1 MGDKNN
7 NDLKKG
13 KKMLVSLTIAVGAV
27 CWLYFGSAPA
37 KTENAEAQPEV
48 STEEEQVSEETEEF
62 RYFTP
67 AVEQNSALSAR
78 QKIDAESGYSVLT
91 IDGVCYLVYESGYGA
106 AHSVAV
112 TPMYNADGTI
122 KTEEEK

>member
-1 MGDKNN
+1 MDDN

-13 KKMLVSLTIAVGAV
+13 KKMLISMALAVGAV
-27 CWLYFGSAPA
+27 CWLYLGSTPA
-37 KTENAEAQPEV
+37 KTENTEEQPEV
-48 STEEEQVSEETEEF
+48 SAEEEQVSEELQ
-62 RYFTP
+62 YFTP
-67 AVEQNSALSAR
+67 AEEQNSALSVR
-78 QKIDAESGYSVLT
+78 HKIDTESGYSVLT

>member
-1 MGDKNN
+1 MDDKND

-13 KKMLVSLTIAVGAV
+13 KNMLISMALAVGAV
-27 CWLYFGSAPA
+27 CWLYFGSTPA
-37 KTENAEAQPEV
+37 KTENTEAQP
-48 STEEEQVSEETEEF
+48 EEEQVSEETEEF
-62 RYFTP
+62 QYFTP
-67 AVEQNSALSAR
+67 AAEQDSDLSAR
-78 QKIDAESGYSVLT
+78 HKIDTESRYSVLT

>member
-1 MGDKNN
+1 MDDKNS

-13 KKMLVSLTIAVGAV
+13 KRMLISMALAVGAV
-27 CWLYFGSAPA
+27 CWLYLGSTPA
-37 KTENAEAQPEV
+37 KTENTEKQPEV
-48 STEEEQVSEETEEF
+48 SAEEEQVSEETEKLQ
-62 RYFTP
+62 YFTP
-67 AVEQNSALSAR
+67 AAEQNSVLSVR
-78 QKIDAESGYSVLT
+78 HKIDTESGYSVLT

>member
-1 MGDKNN
+1 MDDKNS
-7 NDLKKG
+7 NDLKIG
-13 KKMLVSLTIAVGAV
+13 KNMLISMALAVGAV
-27 CWLYFGSAPA
+27 CWLYYGSTPA
-37 KTENAEAQPEV
+37 KTENTEEQPEV
-48 STEEEQVSEETEEF
+48 SAEEEQVSEETEDF
-62 RYFTP
+62 QYFTP
-67 AVEQNSALSAR
+67 AAEQNSVLSAR
-78 QKIDAESGYSVLT
+78 HKIDTESGYSVLT